1 MKNILSLFTAAFFL
15 FSCKGQQNQPALPVN
30 KDSNT
35 LLWQIS
41 GNGLKQN
48 SYLFGTFHLMCRGDI
63 QFSNSLKSAL
73 ASSSTVYM
81 EMDMDDPA
89 VLMGGLLMMNMKG
102 GKRLKDLC
110 TPDEYKKI
118 NSFFGDSLHM
128 PLGMLETI
136 KPYFLV
142 ALLYPKMMPCKSISG
157 VEEELVRLSKE
168 SKKEIKG
175 LETMEFQSA
184 VFDSIPYQKQATE
197 LIKSIDSIGSY
208 RKYFDSMLTVYK
220 NQDLSKMETLFQ
232 NENAGM
238 EEYQGL
244 LLDSRNKN
252 WVKQLQSIM
261 NQQSVFIAVGAGHLP
276 GKNGLITLLK
286 NSGYTLTPI
295 LNK

>member
-1 MKNILSLFTAAFFL
+1 MKNTFSLFAAAFLL
-15 FSCKGQQNQPALPVN
+15 FSCKAQQKQPDLPLN
-30 KDSNT
+30 NDSNT

-73 ASSSTVYM
+73 SNSSTVYM

-102 GKRLKDLC
+102 GKKLKDLC

-142 ALLYPKMMPCKSISG
+142 ALLYPKMMPCKSVSG
-157 VEEELVRLSKE
+157 VEEELVKLSKE
-168 SKKEIKG
+168 NKKEIKG
-175 LETMEFQSA
+175 LETMEFQSS
-184 VFDSIPYQKQATE
+184 VFDSIPYEKQAKE

-208 RKYFDSMLTVYK
+208 RKYFDTMVTVYK
-220 NQDLSKMETLFQ
+220 NQELSKMETLFQ
-232 NENAGM
+232 DENAGM
-238 EEYQGL
+238 EEYQDL
-244 LLDSRNKN
+244 LLDNRNKN

-261 NQQSVFIAVGAGHLP
+261 KEQPVFVAVGAGHLS

-286 NSGYTLTPI
+286 TNGYTLTPI